1 MKAELLEEQRES
13 WGTRGGF
20 VLAAV
25 GSAVGLGNL
34 WGFPYKLYSYGGGA
48 FLIPYILA
56 LVVVGIPVMVLEFS
70 IGHYTQRAA
79 PDAFKRGHRRFEL
92 VGWWGILL
100 AFVIVTYYPV
110 ILAYCFSFLWYSIVG
125 IFTGG
130 KLPWA
135 GEGIEGVENARQ
147 FFNETYL
154 GKIDI
159 GEARF
164 YLGSIRWNIVLPL
177 VITWVAMYFCIFR
190 GVRLVGKIVWLT
202 VPLPWLMLLILA
214 VRGLTL
220 DGSMQG
226 LAYYLDPVWSE
237 LYKPITWRYAFGQVF
252 FSLSLAYGIMITY
265 ASFLHRKSDLNN
277 NAAIISI
284 ADFATSFVAGLAV
297 FATLGGMAFVTQQ
310 AGHAVRVE
318 KVAEAGPSLSFFAF
332 PYALAQL
339 PYSAWFSFV
348 FFFAL
353 VTLGLD
359 SAFSMTEAILASI
372 VDKTGWRR
380 GIVLPLLSVVG
391 FGFGLLFVTKAGFNW
406 LETIDG
412 FVNGTWGIAFMGLL
426 ECIVLG
432 WLWRIGTLRRHANSR
447 SDWQLGRWWD
457 YLIRIVIPILLGTL
471 FFWQLFDDISSGFLF
486 RIESEIQSVLDKSMI
501 SEELRQEFEDN
512 GSVISQQATFTV
524 EQAGLNWL
532 VTDGENKYL
541 ILKEEGR
548 LNVYDNEGG
557 FLRTPGGEW
566 KLPNC
571 VGLFIVALVP
581 VFAVIFS
588 LVRGRRDVISPEHEE
603 ADFGTKGR
611 YGGAVSLLLA
621 LIPAAGLLAILLGS
635 SVPEAAE
642 SELGNPV
649 FWLLLAVG
657 IVAMGLSNYLV
668 DKHNTSSSQASWF
681 ARWAGILA
689 TMDVSAF
696 VAVILLGLMDSVKI
710 GEKAMPIR
718 DKLSGVSYIIL
729 GAVFLIIIGGLGWC
743 FYRALLAANAGKGI
757 QHPDEVGDEEQGAED
772 RNNV

>member
-1 MKAELLEEQRES
+1 MKPELLEEQRES

-56 LVVVGIPVMVLEFS
+56 LVVVGIPVMILEFS

-92 VGWWGILL
+92 IGWWGILL

-130 KLPWA
+130 ELPWA
-135 GEGIEGVENARQ
+135 GVGIEGVEKAKQ

-159 GEARF
+159 SEARF
-164 YLGSIRWNIVLPL
+164 YLGTIRWNIVLPL
-177 VITWVAMYFCIFR
+177 VITWVAMYFCIFK

-214 VRGLTL
+214 VRGMTL
-220 DGSMQG
+220 EGSMQG
-226 LAYYLDPVWSE
+226 LAYYLDPMWSE

-310 AGHAVRVE
+310 ADNAVTVE
-318 KVAEAGPSLSFFAF
+318 TVAESGPSLAFVAF

-353 VTLGLD
+353 ITLGLD

-380 GIVLPLLSVVG
+380 SIVLPLLSVVG
-391 FGFGLLFVTKAGFNW
+391 FGFGFLFVTKAGFNW
-406 LETIDG
+406 LGTIDG
-412 FVNGTWGIAFMGLL
+412 FVNGTWGITFMGLL
-426 ECIVLG
+426 ECVVLG

-447 SDWQLGRWWD
+447 SDWAIGRWWD
-457 YLIRIVIPILLGTL
+457 YLIRLVIPVLLGTL
-471 FFWQLFDDISSGFLF
+471 FFWQLFDDISSGYLF
-486 RIESEIQSVLDKSMI
+486 RIESKYQSVLDRGMI
-501 SEELRQEFEDN
+501 SEELRKEFEDK
-512 GSVISQQATFTV
+512 GSAISQQATFSI
-524 EQAGLNWL
+524 EQTGMSWQI
-532 VTDGENKYL
+532 TDGEDGYL
-541 ILKEEGR
+541 IKREEGR
-548 LNVYDNEGG
+548 LNVYDGKGG
-557 FLRTPGGEW
+557 LLRNPAGEW

-571 VGLFIVALVP
+571 VGLLIVALVP
-581 VFAVIFS
+581 VFSVIFS
-588 LVRGRRDVISPEHEE
+588 LV
-603 ADFGTKGR
+603 KGR
-611 YGGAVSLLLA
+611 SDVESTVNEGSDLSMQGRLSGVLSFLIALVPAV
-621 LIPAAGLLAILLGS
+621 GLTVILLS
-635 SVPEAAE
+635 SSIPEAAE
-642 SELGNPV
+642 NEL
-649 FWLLLAVG
+649 
-657 IVAMGLSNYLV
+657 
-668 DKHNTSSSQASWF
+668 
-681 ARWAGILA
+681 
-689 TMDVSAF
+689 
-696 VAVILLGLMDSVKI
+696 
-710 GEKAMPIR
+710 
-718 DKLSGVSYIIL
+718 
-729 GAVFLIIIGGLGWC
+729 
-743 FYRALLAANAGKGI
+743 
-757 QHPDEVGDEEQGAED
+757 
-772 RNNV
+772 

>member
-13 WGTRGGF
+13 WGTRSGF

-56 LVVVGIPVMVLEFS
+56 LVVVGIPVMILEFS

-130 KLPWA
+130 ELPWA
-135 GEGIEGVENARQ
+135 GQGLQGVENARD

-159 GEARF
+159 ESARF
-164 YLGSIRWNIVLPL
+164 CLGSIRWNIVLPL
-177 VITWVAMYFCIFR
+177 VITWVAMYFCIFK

-214 VRGLTL
+214 VRGMTL
-220 DGSMQG
+220 EGSMQG

-310 AGHAVRVE
+310 AGHTVTVE
-318 KVAEAGPSLSFFAF
+318 TVAESGPSLAFVAF

-380 GIVLPLLSVVG
+380 SIVLPLLSVVG

-406 LETIDG
+406 LGTIDG
-412 FVNGTWGIAFMGLL
+412 FVNGTWGIAFMGLV

-447 SDWQLGRWWD
+447 SDWAVGRWWD
-457 YLIRIVIPILLGTL
+457 YLIRLVIPVLLGTL
-471 FFWQLFDDISSGFLF
+471 FFWQLFDDISSGYLF
-486 RIESEIQSVLDKSMI
+486 SLDPKYQSVLDEGMI
-501 SEELRQEFEDN
+501 SEELRKGFEDE
-512 GSVISQQATFTV
+512 GSLISQQATFSV
-524 EQAGLNWL
+524 EQEGVRWKL
-532 VTDGENKYL
+532 TDGEDKYL
-541 ILKEEGR
+541 IKKEEGG
-548 LNVYDNEGG
+548 LNVYDSEGG
-557 FLRTPGGEW
+557 LLRDPAGEW

-571 VGLFIVALVP
+571 VGLLIVALVP
-581 VFAVIFS
+581 VFSVIFS
-588 LVRGRRDVISPEHEE
+588 LV
-603 ADFGTKGR
+603 KGR
-611 YGGAVSLLLA
+611 GDVESTYNEDSDLSMQGRFSGLLSFLVA
-621 LIPAAGLLAILLGS
+621 LIPAVGLSVTLHGS
-635 SVPEAAE
+635 SIPEAAD
-642 SELGNPV
+642 SELVNPV
-649 FWLLLAVG
+649 FWLLLGVG
-657 IVAMGLSNYLV
+657 IIAMGLSNYLL
-668 DKHNTSSSQASWF
+668 DKHNTSKSQVSWF

-696 VAVILLGLMDSVKI
+696 LAVILLGLMNGVKI
-710 GEKAMPIR
+710 SKKTMPIR
-718 DKLSGVSYIIL
+718 DKLGGISYLIL
-729 GAVFLIIIGGLGWC
+729 ATVFLIIVGGLAWC
-743 FYRALLAANAGKGI
+743 FFRALMVVNSDTGI
-757 QHPDEVGDEEQGAED
+757 QHPDEVGDETEKKA
-772 RNNV
+772 

>member
-56 LVVVGIPVMVLEFS
+56 LIVVGIPVMILEFS

-79 PDAFKRGHRRFEL
+79 PDAFKRGHGRFEL

-130 KLPWA
+130 ELPWA
-135 GEGIEGVENARQ
+135 GEGLQGVENAKE

-159 GEARF
+159 DDARF

-318 KVAEAGPSLSFFAF
+318 TVAEAGPSLSFFAF

-380 GIVLPLLSVVG
+380 SIVLPLLSVVG

-412 FVNGTWGIAFMGLL
+412 FVNGTWGITFLGLL

-447 SDWQLGRWWD
+447 SDWAVGRWWD
-457 YLIRIVIPILLGTL
+457 YLIRLVIPVLLGTL
-471 FFWQLFDDISSGFLF
+471 FFWQLFDDISSGYLF
-486 RIESEIQSVLDKSMI
+486 RIESKYQSVLDEGMI
-501 SEELRQEFEDN
+501 SEELRKEFEDM
-512 GSVISQQATFTV
+512 GGTISEQATFSV
-524 EQAGLNWL
+524 EQAGVNWQ
-532 VTDGENKYL
+532 VTDGEDEYL
-541 ILKEEGR
+541 IKKEDGR
-548 LNVYDNEGG
+548 LNVYDGMGG
-557 FLRTPGGEW
+557 LMWNPAGEW

-571 VGLFIVALVP
+571 VGLLIVALVP

-588 LVRGRRDVISPEHEE
+588 LVKGRRGDVEQAGNEYS
-603 ADFGTKGR
+603 DLSMQGKLSGL
-611 YGGAVSLLLA
+611 VSFLVA
-621 LIPAAGLLAILLGS
+621 LIPAVGLLVILLS
-635 SVPEAAE
+635 SSIPEAAE
-642 SELGNPV
+642 NEMGNPV
-649 FWLLLAVG
+649 FWLLLVVS
-657 IVAMGLSNYLV
+657 IFAMGLSNYLL
-668 DKHNTSSSQASWF
+668 DKYNTSSSQVSWY

-696 VAVILLGLMDSVKI
+696 LAVILLGLMEGVKI
-710 GEKAMPIR
+710 SEKTMPIR
-718 DKLSGVSYIIL
+718 DKLSGVSYLIL
-729 GAVFLIIIGGLGWC
+729 AAVFLIIVVGLAWC
-743 FYRALLAANAGKGI
+743 FFRALMVANSDTGI
-757 QHPDEVGDEEQGAED
+757 QHPDEVGDEREGGGGDQ
-772 RNNV
+772 

>member
-1 MKAELLEEQRES
+1 MKPELLEEQRES

-56 LVVVGIPVMVLEFS
+56 LVVVGIPVMILEFS

-79 PDAFKRGHRRFEL
+79 PDAFKRGHRHFEL

-135 GEGIEGVENARQ
+135 GEGLQGVENARQ

-159 GEARF
+159 ESARF
-164 YLGSIRWNIVLPL
+164 YLGSIRWHIVLPL
-177 VITWVAMYFCIFR
+177 MITWVAMYFCIFK

-214 VRGLTL
+214 VRGMTL
-220 DGSMQG
+220 EGSMQG

-310 AGHAVRVE
+310 AGHAVTVE
-318 KVAEAGPSLSFFAF
+318 TVAESGPSLSFFAF

-380 GIVLPLLSVVG
+380 SVVLPLLSVVG

-406 LETIDG
+406 LGIIDG
-412 FVNGTWGIAFMGLL
+412 FVNGTWGITFMGLL
-426 ECIVLG
+426 ECVVLG

-447 SDWQLGRWWD
+447 SDWQVGRWWD
-457 YLIRIVIPILLGTL
+457 YLIRLVIPVLLGTL
-471 FFWQLFDDISSGFLF
+471 FFWQLFDDISSGYLF
-486 RIESEIQSVLDKSMI
+486 RIEPKYQSVLDRGMI
-501 SEELRQEFEDN
+501 SEELRKEFEDK
-512 GSVISQQATFTV
+512 GSAISQQATFSI
-524 EQAGLNWL
+524 EQAGVSWQI
-532 VTDGENKYL
+532 TDGEDAYL
-541 ILKEEGR
+541 IKREEGR
-548 LNVYDNEGG
+548 LNIYDGNGG
-557 FLRTPGGEW
+557 LLRNPAGEW

-571 VGLFIVALVP
+571 VGLLIVALVP
-581 VFAVIFS
+581 VFSVIFG
-588 LVRGRRDVISPEHEE
+588 LV
-603 ADFGTKGR
+603 KGR
-611 YGGAVSLLLA
+611 DDVESPVNEYSDLSMQGRLS
-621 LIPAAGLLAILLGS
+621 GLLSFLIALVPAVGLLVILFS
-635 SVPEAAE
+635 SSIPEAAE
-642 SELGNPV
+642 NELGNPV
-649 FWLLLAVG
+649 FWLLLGVS
-657 IVAMGLSNYLV
+657 IFAMGLSNYLL
-668 DKHNTSSSQASWF
+668 DKHNTSGSQVSWF

-689 TMDVSAF
+689 TIDVSAF
-696 VAVILLGLMDSVKI
+696 VAVILLGLMDGAKI
-710 GEKAMPIR
+710 GEETVPIR

-729 GAVFLIIIGGLGWC
+729 SAVFLIIVVGLAWC
-743 FYRALLAANAGKGI
+743 FFRALMASNADTGV
-757 QHPDEVGDEEQGAED
+757 QHPEEVGDEGQGTED
-772 RNNV
+772 SNDV